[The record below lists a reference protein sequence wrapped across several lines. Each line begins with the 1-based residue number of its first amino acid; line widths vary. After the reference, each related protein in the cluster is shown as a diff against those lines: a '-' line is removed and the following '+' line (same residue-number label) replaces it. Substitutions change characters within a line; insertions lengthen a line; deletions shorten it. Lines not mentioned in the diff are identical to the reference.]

1 MARSKKD
8 VSSVVSGAGLL
19 TRIFTDLDKEM
30 RDRGGTDEDWHRLTR
45 SEGAPVIA
53 QMAQAMVGEVESGTS
68 ESYQLTVNYDRTL
81 VEMVE
86 AGHYDYANDNIT
98 ADNFPI
104 EGSGSAECEGVLVH
118 LDRYAST
125 TEVEAEIAKRGLRP
139 ATIEEL
145 LAFGEAYPEVQREFP
160 VVELGSSWV
169 DSSGDRLVAY
179 LWSYSDGRDLRLDWY
194 GRDWDSYD
202 RFLAVRK

>member
-68 ESYQLTVNYDRTL
+68 
-81 VEMVE
+81 
-86 AGHYDYANDNIT
+86 
-98 ADNFPI
+98 
-104 EGSGSAECEGVLVH
+104 
-118 LDRYAST
+118 
-125 TEVEAEIAKRGLRP
+125 
-139 ATIEEL
+139 
-145 LAFGEAYPEVQREFP
+145 
-160 VVELGSSWV
+160 
-169 DSSGDRLVAY
+169 
-179 LWSYSDGRDLRLDWY
+179 
-194 GRDWDSYD
+194 
-202 RFLAVRK
+202 